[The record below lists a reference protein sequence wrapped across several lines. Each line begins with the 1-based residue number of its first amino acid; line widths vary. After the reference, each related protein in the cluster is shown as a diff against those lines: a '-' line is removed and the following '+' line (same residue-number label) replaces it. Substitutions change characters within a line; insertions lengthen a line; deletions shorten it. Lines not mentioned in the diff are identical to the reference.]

1 MNDTMQSVSMP
12 PAERARK
19 MQSLILQRTQ
29 RDATQVALATAMGVS
44 ESTVSRMLA
53 PDHLDKLALMLARA
67 GLKIVP
73 LERVCVDRQMFDAM
87 SCIASKAM
95 ADSSVA
101 QRLTWEDE

>member
-1 MNDTMQSVSMP
+1 MS

-19 MQSLILQRTQ
+19 ISALVLQRAQ
-29 RDATQVALATAMGVS
+29 RDATQVALAAAMGVS

-53 PDHLDKLALMLARA
+53 PESLDKLALMLAHV
-67 GLKIVP
+67 GLKVVP

-87 SCIASKAM
+87 SCIASRAM
-95 ADSSVA
+95 ADEAVA